1 MAGQPAEKAP
11 HHSRPCR
18 RIKMAWNCFGDV
30 LSQTVA
36 GVRDRRHLRSY
47 IAVITYH
54 ACSEYFREDYPA
66 RSGLRNRIHYF
77 LTHHSEYAV
86 WQSAARTQSAVSCA
100 GATRRWRQRPWKSSR
115 IGRGAQAPRLWSE
128 WIRKPGVPC
137 SLPFFRCWPRPRHW
151 TRPGDKLWVPVQLQ
165 RLWIENPAIT
175 APAALSVSA
184 QSHKRGARSLPEQRN
199 RDLQRAFRAT
209 EAKNQ
214 SGRRQRKQRALACPA
229 TTRPVQPS
237 ASL

>member
-11 HHSRPCR
+11 HHSRPER
-18 RIKMAWNCFGDV
+18 RIKMAWNCSVTSGSNCCRSPGQTTPAIVHRCHHLSRLLGV
-30 LSQTVA
+30 LSRRLSRAVRPEESYPLLPHASFRVCRLAVGNEDTV
-36 GVRDRRHLRSY
+36 G
-47 IAVITYH
+47 
-54 ACSEYFREDYPA
+54 
-66 RSGLRNRIHYF
+66 G
-77 LTHHSEYAV
+77 
-86 WQSAARTQSAVSCA
+86 SCT